1 MGLRMNNHDSK
12 EVAYSTNDE
21 EFIYDDVGDVLDAL
35 DCDGWLEVG
44 QVYYEIDVVPCNPRE
59 FLQAGLIL
67 ENADQMAYD
76 ELGETSEDLFAVGTE
91 AEAELQALL
100 DAWADKHLAGTRL
113 WKCVGKSRG
122 CVVTE
127 EDLGATS
134 NA

>member
-1 MGLRMNNHDSK
+1 MSNHDTK

-35 DCDGWLEVG
+35 DCDGRLEVG

-59 FLQAGLIL
+59 FLQADSIL
-67 ENADQMAYD
+67 ESADQLAYD
-76 ELGETSEDLFAVGTE
+76 ELGESSEDLFSVSIE
-91 AEAELQALL
+91 AGVELQALL
-100 DAWADKHLAGTRL
+100 DAWVDKHLAGTRL
-113 WKCVGKSRG
+113 WKCVGKSRE

-127 EDLGATS
+127 GDVKGIS